1 MQTQRE
7 VIRFLTACQELW
19 LRHFPALHRRAQWH
33 LASHLAVR
41 AHDGSALGEL
51 YGLVKQVF
59 LLDDATV
66 RERIGELR
74 GLGLCTLDPADGPL
88 SARTVVSPTP
98 ALREG
103 FDVYLSAMA
112 GRLFAAGAGLGVRGL
127 PMHGGPH
134 TKLDPPLRQALLA
147 AVETCQ
153 EGALAACEGVFDLA
167 GLSRARR
174 LDARRHLLSVSHGTL
189 LLMAL
194 EQRYGLSHNVDG
206 GDGLLADQM
215 AAALLGLIRQNF
227 QTTRDHIAYLMQIGL
242 LRRCAGRALR
252 VALAE
257 NAHMPLDR
265 GLDAVASELARRA
278 GEIGGQAALGEIT
291 GTFRS
296 GLAPTPPPVVAA
308 APRLLI
314 SGPGDPPAE
323 FRLGVEPV
331 VIGRAV
337 GADLLLPAIEVSRA
351 HCRIAWADGVV
362 TITDLQSTNGTFVD
376 GQRIAA
382 AATLAPGAVLRVGPY
397 RLTLPEPESVD
408 GTIRAEGT
416 GPPAHPGT
424 APAEE

>member
-7 VIRFLTACQELW
+7 VIRFLTGCQELW

-41 AHDGSALGEL
+41 AHDGAALGEL

-194 EQRYGLSHNVDG
+194 EQRYGLSSNVDG
-206 GDGLLADQM
+206 GDGLLADEM

-257 NAHMPLDR
+257 NALMPLDR

-278 GEIGGQAALGEIT
+278 GE
-291 GTFRS
+291 
-296 GLAPTPPPVVAA
+296 
-308 APRLLI
+308 
-314 SGPGDPPAE
+314 
-323 FRLGVEPV
+323 
-331 VIGRAV
+331 
-337 GADLLLPAIEVSRA
+337 
-351 HCRIAWADGVV
+351 
-362 TITDLQSTNGTFVD
+362 
-376 GQRIAA
+376 
-382 AATLAPGAVLRVGPY
+382 
-397 RLTLPEPESVD
+397 
-408 GTIRAEGT
+408 
-416 GPPAHPGT
+416 
-424 APAEE
+424 